1 MCLRPL
7 DIQNN
12 SVYYSNEYSFS
23 HYAVPCGKCL
33 ECRNEYQ
40 SEWQTRVSFELSAL
54 YRRGGVAVFLTFT
67 YNNKC
72 LPRFRYCDE
81 YGYELINVSCFNHS
95 DVTTFL
101 NRVKVLSYRA
111 FGPAAYKYFIT
122 SEYGKNTKR
131 PHYHGLFF
139 LQPGVDYTKFVEL
152 CRSAWTY
159 GFMFPKFDVNL
170 GYVDNDYHSST
181 PLIRSLTGGAKY
193 VSKYVTKDLSFYEI
207 PQVDSFLQTPN
218 GFLMKKYLPKHW
230 QSNLLGLSI
239 LDEVNLM
246 DENSVMRLL
255 RVGVMN
261 PLTFKVVPCPK
272 FIINKLMY
280 KNVFTGRYNEDGKKL
295 YDRFLSNFGT
305 LYMRQIFLSRLDKFA
320 IKMYETFTKYKDKL
334 SELGLPE
341 HAFIRMRSLMD
352 VLSPTVFYERLSL
365 YHLFWKNV
373 NIDVF
378 YNTLQTLDGSLTDLW
393 RKDVVFPRWY
403 HAKDS
408 RFIMFHPSVFATDSR
423 IDDNLTNVYLS
434 TFKWYEFY
442 DKLFSFISIYDS
454 NNRLKELEKRS
465 SELDELRKYFFK
477 YDKELC

>member
-12 SVYYSNEYSFS
+12 SVYYSNEFSFA

-33 ECRNEYQ
+33 DCRNQHQ

-67 YNNKC
+67 YSNKC
-72 LPRFRYCDE
+72 LPKFTYCDE
-81 YGYELINVSCFNHS
+81 NGNEIINVSCFNHA

-101 NRVKVLSYRA
+101 NRVKVLVYRA
-111 FGPAAYKYFIT
+111 FGPGAYKYFMT

-131 PHYHGLFF
+131 PHYHCLFF
-139 LQPGVDYTKFVEL
+139 LQPGVDYLRFVEL

-159 GFMFPKFDVNL
+159 GFMFPKYDSKL
-170 GYVDNDYHSST
+170 GYVDNDYHPTT

-207 PQVDSFLQTPN
+207 PQVDSFLSSPY
-218 GFLMKKYLPKHW
+218 GFKMKKYLPKHW
-230 QSNLLGLSI
+230 QSNLLGLSV

-246 DENSVMRLL
+246 DDNSVLRLL
-255 RVGVMN
+255 NVGVTN

-305 LYMRQIFLSRLDKFA
+305 IYMRHIFLSRLDKYVT
-320 IKMYETFTKYKDKL
+320 KMYQTFAKYEDKL
-334 SELGLPE
+334 LELGLPE
-341 HAFIRMRSLMD
+341 DTFLPMRSIMEI
-352 VLSPTVFYERLSL
+352 LSPTVFYERLSL
-365 YHLFWKNV
+365 YHLFWKHV

-378 YNTLQTLDGSLTDLW
+378 YNTLQSVGGSFTDLW

-403 HAKDS
+403 HAKDA
-408 RFIMFHPSVFATDSR
+408 RFIMLHPSVFASDVSV
-423 IDDNLTNVYLS
+423 DDDLLLVYRS
-434 TFKWYEFY
+434 TFKLYEFY

-454 NNRLKELEKRS
+454 NNTLKEREKRS
-465 SELDELRKYFFK
+465 LELDELRKYFFK
-477 YDKELC
+477 YDKNLC